1 MERRGTVTA
10 APLGAAGGSGRAGAR
25 DAGPWRT
32 VIAARQ
38 RRQLSSLRP
47 GARPP
52 SPGCVS
58 GPGTEEPRAER
69 HPRCRVWGRNVR
81 STREEAAVAVWAAE
95 PRGRARREASA
106 WLALRCMRYATVFK
120 ERDRGEGRAAGW
132 SGGGGQGRPLQEV
145 GVGSWSKRPRVRH
158 RSAGERAR
166 TGAPADPPPAQ
177 DAAPPAPRQGLSGL
191 RLRVTPQPP
200 GLGVQLS
207 TRDCGQ
213 VAGGSG
219 SSDSVSAGQ
228 AQASCLLSRRV
239 LPPGPACRRAGAR
252 PRAGGGARP

>member
-10 APLGAAGGSGRAGAR
+10 APLGAAGGAGRAGAR

-32 VIAARQ
+32 VIAAR
-38 RRQLSSLRP
+38 RRRPLSSLRP

-58 GPGTEEPRAER
+58 DPGTEEPRAER

-106 WLALRCMRYATVFK
+106 WRLCAACVLPQCLK
-120 ERDRGEGRAAGW
+120 RGTEEKAAPRVGREAVARVGP
-132 SGGGGQGRPLQEV
+132 RQEV

-158 RSAGERAR
+158 RSAGERAQ

-207 TRDCGQ
+207 MRDCGQ

-228 AQASCLLSRRV
+228 AQAS
-239 LPPGPACRRAGAR
+239 
-252 PRAGGGARP
+252 

>member
-10 APLGAAGGSGRAGAR
+10 APLGAAGGSGQAGAR

-32 VIAARQ
+32 VTAARQ

-58 GPGTEEPRAER
+58 GPRTEEPRAEH

-106 WLALRCMRYATVFK
+106 WRLCAACVLPQCLKRGTEEKAAPRVGREAVARVGHCRRWASVAGL
-120 ERDRGEGRAAGW
+120 RDRV
-132 SGGGGQGRPLQEV
+132 SG
-145 GVGSWSKRPRVRH
+145 
-158 RSAGERAR
+158 
-166 TGAPADPPPAQ
+166 TGAPV
-177 DAAPPAPRQGLSGL
+177 RGR
-191 RLRVTPQPP
+191 RL
-200 GLGVQLS
+200 G
-207 TRDCGQ
+207 
-213 VAGGSG
+213 
-219 SSDSVSAGQ
+219 
-228 AQASCLLSRRV
+228 
-239 LPPGPACRRAGAR
+239 R
-252 PRAGGGARP
+252 PRTRRPLRTPRRQPRAKASPASVCA

>member
-10 APLGAAGGSGRAGAR
+10 APLGAAGGAGRAGAR

-32 VIAARQ
+32 VIAARR

-106 WLALRCMRYATVFK
+106 WPALRCVRFATVFK
-120 ERDRGEGRAAGW
+120 ERDTEEKAA
-132 SGGGGQGRPLQEV
+132 
-145 GVGSWSKRPRVRH
+145 PRVGREAVARVGH
-158 RSAGERAR
+158 CRRWASVAGLRDR
-166 TGAPADPPPAQ
+166 VSGTGAPV
-177 DAAPPAPRQGLSGL
+177 RG
-191 RLRVTPQPP
+191 R
-200 GLGVQLS
+200 GLG
-207 TRDCGQ
+207 
-213 VAGGSG
+213 
-219 SSDSVSAGQ
+219 
-228 AQASCLLSRRV
+228 
-239 LPPGPACRRAGAR
+239 R
-252 PRAGGGARP
+252 PRTRHPLRTPRRQPRAKASPASVCA